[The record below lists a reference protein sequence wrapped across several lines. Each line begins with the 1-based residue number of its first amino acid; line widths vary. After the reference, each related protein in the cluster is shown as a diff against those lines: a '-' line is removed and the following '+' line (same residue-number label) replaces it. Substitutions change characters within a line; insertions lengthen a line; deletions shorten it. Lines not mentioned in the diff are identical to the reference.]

1 MAQVI
6 ELKINGALQPKM
18 VLDTQLS
25 EELKWAQLD
34 LDLHLKAS
42 LLTGLISND
51 DIWFI
56 PYLYEDSPGQ
66 AVEIVVFL
74 DVFHRVEK
82 LRECPGLSTGK
93 KRAIGNGSH
102 YVKEVIYGAN

>member
-74 DVFHRVEK
+74 DVFVVKHPRAFP
-82 LRECPGLSTGK
+82 RNSFGLIGK
-93 KRAIGNGSH
+93 FS
-102 YVKEVIYGAN
+102 